1 MRLPMAGL
9 FAIEEET
16 GNPAWE
22 VLRDLIGGSFRI
34 EHIES
39 VLFHAVRFG
48 CGEDAALDFIEQART
63 GRVPLLR
70 YVGSAVEILAAALSA
85 PERKA
90 GGGPAGSSDEGG
102 GGTGSGGDP
111 LNRATCYRTGLAMG
125 LRPQDVDA
133 LTLWEFMT
141 AVEAFMSNTPGR
153 MSETEKDEIWDW
165 LKAG

>member
-22 VLRDLIGGSFRI
+22 ALRDLIGGGFRI
-34 EHIES
+34 EHVES

-48 CGEDAALDFIEQART
+48 SGEDAALDFIELART
-63 GRVPLLR
+63 GRAPLLR
-70 YVGSAVEILAAALSA
+70 YVGLAAAVLVEALNA
-85 PERKA
+85 PERK
-90 GGGPAGSSDEGG
+90 GGSTAGSGG
-102 GGTGSGGDP
+102 DGGGGDP

-165 LKAG
+165 LKAS

>member
-1 MRLPMAGL
+1 MAGL

-16 GNPAWE
+16 GSPAWE
-22 VLRDLIGGSFRI
+22 ALRELISGSFRI
-34 EHIES
+34 EHVES
-39 VLFHAVRFG
+39 VLFHAIRFG
-48 CGEDAALDFIEQART
+48 SGEDEALDFIERART
-63 GRVPLLR
+63 GRLPLLR
-70 YVGSAVEILAAALSA
+70 YVGPAVEILAAALIA

-90 GGGPAGSSDEGG
+90 GGAAGSSAEGG
-102 GGTGSGGDP
+102 GVSGGDP
-111 LNRATCYRTGLAMG
+111 LTRATCYRTGLAMG

>member
-16 GNPAWE
+16 GSPAWE
-22 VLRDLIGGSFRI
+22 VLRELISGGFRI
-34 EHIES
+34 EHVES
-39 VLFHAVRFG
+39 VLFHAIRFG
-48 CGEDAALDFIEQART
+48 SGEDAALDFIERARM

-70 YVGSAVEILAAALSA
+70 YVGPAVEILAAALSA

-90 GGGPAGSSDEGG
+90 GGTAGSSAEG

-111 LNRATCYRTGLAMG
+111 LNRTTCYRTGLAMG

-165 LKAG
+165 LKAS

>member
-16 GNPAWE
+16 GSPAWE
-22 VLRDLIGGSFRI
+22 VLRDLVGFDWRVA
-34 EHIES
+34 HVDS

-48 CGEDAALDFIEQART
+48 SGEDAALDFIELART

-70 YVGSAVEILAAALSA
+70 YVGLAAAVLVEALNA
-85 PERKA
+85 PERK
-90 GGGPAGSSDEGG
+90 GS
-102 GGTGSGGDP
+102 GTGGGGDP

-165 LKAG
+165 LKAS

>member
-1 MRLPMAGL
+1 MAH
-9 FAIEEET
+9 
-16 GNPAWE
+16 
-22 VLRDLIGGSFRI
+22 VD
-34 EHIES
+34 S

-48 CGEDAALDFIEQART
+48 SGEDAALDFIEQART
-63 GRVPLLR
+63 GHVPLLR
-70 YVGSAVEILAAALSA
+70 YVGLAAAVLAAALNA
-85 PERKA
+85 PERK
-90 GGGPAGSSDEGG
+90 GGSTAGSGTEG
-102 GGTGSGGDP
+102 GGTGGGGDP

-133 LTLWEFMT
+133 LTLWGFMT

>member
-16 GNPAWE
+16 GSPAWE
-22 VLRDLIGGSFRI
+22 ALRELIGGGFRI
-34 EHIES
+34 EHVES
-39 VLFHAVRFG
+39 VLFHAIRFG
-48 CGEDAALDFIEQART
+48 SGEDAALDFIERARM

-70 YVGSAVEILAAALSA
+70 YVGPAVEILAAALSA

-90 GGGPAGSSDEGG
+90 GGAAG
-102 GGTGSGGDP
+102 GGDP
-111 LNRATCYRTGLAMG
+111 LTRATCYRTGLAMG

-133 LTLWEFMT
+133 LTLWVFMT

-165 LKAG
+165 LKVA

>member
-22 VLRDLIGGSFRI
+22 ALRDLIGGSFRI
-34 EHIES
+34 EHVES

-63 GRVPLLR
+63 GHVPLLR
-70 YVGSAVEILAAALSA
+70 YVGPAVEILAAALNA
-85 PERKA
+85 PERKGGSTAGSGGA
-90 GGGPAGSSDEGG
+90 GG
-102 GGTGSGGDP
+102 GGDP

-125 LRPQDVDA
+125 LRPQDVDG